1 MGELFPPR
9 IEMETQVPNGDEHK
23 ATAGLRVLCGA
34 HGELTAARAETFRT
48 SKGAGR
54 DSEASVS
61 GIVKCH
67 FLGFWDPRA

>member
-1 MGELFPPR
+1 
-9 IEMETQVPNGDEHK
+9 METQVPNMDAHK
-23 ATAGLRVLCGA
+23 ATASLRVLCGA

-48 SKGAGR
+48 SKGAGGAGQ
-54 DSEASVS
+54 DPEASVS